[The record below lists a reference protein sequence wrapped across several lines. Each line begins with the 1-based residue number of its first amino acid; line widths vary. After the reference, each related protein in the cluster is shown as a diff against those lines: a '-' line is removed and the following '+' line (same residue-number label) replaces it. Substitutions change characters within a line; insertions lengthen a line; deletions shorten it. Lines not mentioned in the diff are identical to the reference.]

1 MPELIASPPQIWL
14 AVAPVDMRR
23 GIDGLSSIVQQAL
36 GQAPCAGS
44 AFVFRNRSGNRLKLL
59 LWDGN
64 GVWCCQR
71 RLHRGH
77 FVWPKANNAGFSISQ
92 AQWQWLIAG
101 VDWQRLL
108 ADPKAEWQVG

>member
-77 FVWPKANNAGFSISQ
+77 FVWPKATDAGFSISQ

-101 VDWQRLL
+101 VDWQRLS
-108 ADPKAEWQVG
+108 ATPRAEWQV